1 VWSIRREQLAHGQV
15 VSIDLRNHPVPFSEV
30 LLRWRN
36 DPVFREFFIAFLA
49 DAPYAA
55 FRWETPPITAASAG
69 RSFEFVL
76 LDSPELLNQ
85 PDPDAFAEHFVGS
98 AGNKDV
104 VSFSSLSND
113 AILVVPCPLGPPSAY
128 GHLAA
133 FVRNAPDAQKH
144 CLWRLVGELMEKRLG
159 PKPVWLSTAG
169 AGVPWLHVRLDQRP
183 KYYGH
188 TQYREAGRPLPQVR
202 PFV

>member
-1 VWSIRREQLAHGQV
+1 VWPIRTEQLAHGQV
-15 VSIDLRNHPVPFSEV
+15 VSIDLKNHPVPFSEV

-36 DPVFREFFIAFLA
+36 DPAFREFFIVFLA

-55 FRWETPPITAASAG
+55 FRWATPPITAPSAG

-85 PDPDAFAEHFVGS
+85 PDSDAFAEHFDGS

-128 GHLAA
+128 GHLAS
-133 FVRNAPDAQKH
+133 VCQ
-144 CLWRLVGELMEKRLG
+144 E
-159 PKPVWLSTAG
+159 
-169 AGVPWLHVRLDQRP
+169 RP
-183 KYYGH
+183 
-188 TQYREAGRPLPQVR
+188 
-202 PFV
+202 